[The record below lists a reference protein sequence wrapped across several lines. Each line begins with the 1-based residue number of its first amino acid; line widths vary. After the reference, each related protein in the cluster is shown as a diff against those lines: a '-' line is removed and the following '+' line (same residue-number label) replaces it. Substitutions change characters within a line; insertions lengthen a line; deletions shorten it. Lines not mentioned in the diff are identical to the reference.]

1 MKLKTAPPTEEQK
14 AEIKEQM
21 TAWAKERLEDPK
33 TLIVDVETTGLLT
46 KDPKTEIVSI
56 SMIDHKGNV
65 VLAALVNPKRP
76 IPLEA
81 QHVHGIDDRAVKD
94 SPPFSALGNLI
105 AGMMQGRHIV
115 CFNAGFDVHLLTVLM
130 QRYNIELPEYE
141 VSCAMEAYSAYVGDW
156 AKSKGDYK
164 WQRLPKLA
172 YGKAHNALT
181 DCMSTLLLLQK
192 MAGDFSSEPK
202 PEEIDLDF

>member
-14 AEIKEQM
+14 AEVKQQM

-46 KDPKTEIVSI
+46 KDPNTEVVSV

-81 QHVHGIDDRAVKD
+81 QKVHGIDDRAVKD

-105 AGMMQGRHIV
+105 AGIMEGRHIV
-115 CFNAGFDVHLLTVLM
+115 CFNAGFDVHLLTILM
-130 QRYNIELPEYE
+130 QRYNIELPNYE

-164 WQRLPKLA
+164 WQRLPKLG

-202 PEEIDLDF
+202 PDEINLDF

>member
-81 QHVHGIDDRAVKD
+81 QRVHGIDDRAVKD

-156 AKSKGDYK
+156 AKTKGDYK